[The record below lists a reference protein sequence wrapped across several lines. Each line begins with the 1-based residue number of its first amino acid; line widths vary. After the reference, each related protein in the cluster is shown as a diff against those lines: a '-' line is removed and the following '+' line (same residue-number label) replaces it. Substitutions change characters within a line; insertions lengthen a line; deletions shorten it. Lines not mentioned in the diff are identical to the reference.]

1 MTTFRQVQSSTKT
14 RCTSFSENLGFYTNT
29 PILHQSVLKS
39 VQQQKNRIIFS
50 FTPPLRS
57 YSFSGASVFS
67 HSFTWSQWD
76 ESYAITADEL
86 LPGDLGFLMDS
97 DGQGWNHVLIFAGYG
112 ENGERMWVHSSGGE
126 GVILNTPS
134 YEASL
139 SLRRPKNINFE
150 DSSVIPDV
158 E

>member
-1 MTTFRQVQSSTKT
+1 M
-14 RCTSFSENLGFYTNT
+14 
-29 PILHQSVLKS
+29 
-39 VQQQKNRIIFS
+39 
-50 FTPPLRS
+50 
-57 YSFSGASVFS
+57 
-67 HSFTWSQWD
+67 
-76 ESYAITADEL
+76 
-86 LPGDLGFLMDS
+86 
-97 DGQGWNHVLIFAGYG
+97 LIFAGYG

-139 SLRRPKNINFE
+139 SLRRSKNINFE

>member
-1 MTTFRQVQSSTKT
+1 
-14 RCTSFSENLGFYTNT
+14 
-29 PILHQSVLKS
+29 
-39 VQQQKNRIIFS
+39 
-50 FTPPLRS
+50 
-57 YSFSGASVFS
+57 
-67 HSFTWSQWD
+67 
-76 ESYAITADEL
+76 
-86 LPGDLGFLMDS
+86 MDT

-139 SLRRPKNINFE
+139 SLRRPKNVNFE